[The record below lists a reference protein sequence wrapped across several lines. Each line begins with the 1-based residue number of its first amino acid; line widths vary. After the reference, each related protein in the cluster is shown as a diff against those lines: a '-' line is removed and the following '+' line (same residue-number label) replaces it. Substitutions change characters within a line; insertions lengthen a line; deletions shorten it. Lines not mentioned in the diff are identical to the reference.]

1 MPERLTARVCSEVLV
16 EVEVEVE
23 VVVGMDG
30 GLLRILSFLTLAV
43 LGLLE
48 EEELFVEGRWW
59 EVAAVTVEVVE
70 VMVEEV
76 LLLLFGR

>member
-1 MPERLTARVCSEVLV
+1 M

-23 VVVGMDG
+23 VGMDG

-48 EEELFVEGRWW
+48 DELFVEGRWW
-59 EVAAVTVEVVE
+59 EVAAVTVEVLE